1 MAKSRTAEIEG
12 ASEAEIGIDPIMSES
27 IDWSTQIDLDLAGG
41 GSSKVKYYKTYF
53 YYSGSIIDQDKFA
66 LQGYQE
72 NFSWADH
79 ANTYATVVTEYES
92 VTSYEEVGR
101 IDNRTYTYDEEG
113 ESQVE
118 LTTDTVY
125 DWVTT
130 EQTPVVTTEAKTE
143 TLYVV
148 PSGVGIIAE
157 TNEASENL
165 ALSEYK
171 DAYTHEEAF
180 TDNSSMT
187 HKYEAFTRMAD
198 GAHGFDDESD
208 TSGEHV
214 TSTISNEEAN
224 FIADIFVGSSGDLS
238 DFSQSIL
245 DTITL
250 DIYNTTLS
258 SHNIYTIGSETKI
271 KHADLREISAIESSF
286 SASVDQNLVGYVS

>member
-1 MAKSRTAEIEG
+1 M
-12 ASEAEIGIDPIMSES
+12 
-27 IDWSTQIDLDLAGG
+27 
-41 GSSKVKYYKTYF
+41 
-53 YYSGSIIDQDKFA
+53 
-66 LQGYQE
+66 
-72 NFSWADH
+72 
-79 ANTYATVVTEYES
+79 
-92 VTSYEEVGR
+92 
-101 IDNRTYTYDEEG
+101 
-113 ESQVE
+113 
-118 LTTDTVY
+118 
-125 DWVTT
+125 TT

-187 HKYEAFTRMAD
+187 HKYEAFTRLAD
-198 GAHGFDDESD
+198 GDQGFEDDSD
-208 TSGEHV
+208 TSGESV

-224 FIADIFVGSSGDLS
+224 FIANIFAGTSSDLS

-258 SHNIYTIGSETKI
+258 SHNIYNIGSETKI

-286 SASVDQNLVGYVS
+286 SASVDQNLVGYMS

>member
-1 MAKSRTAEIEG
+1 MAKSSTAEIEG

-258 SHNIYTIGSETKI
+258 SHNIYNIGSETKI

>member
-1 MAKSRTAEIEG
+1 MAKSSTAEIQG
-12 ASEAEIGIDPIMSES
+12 ATEAEIGIDPIMSES
-27 IDWSTQIDLDLAGG
+27 IDWSTQIDLDLSAG

-187 HKYEAFTRMAD
+187 HKYEAFTRLAD
-198 GAHGFDDESD
+198 GDQGFEDDSD
-208 TSGEHV
+208 TSGESV

-224 FIADIFVGSSGDLS
+224 FIANIFAGTSSDLS

-258 SHNIYTIGSETKI
+258 SHNIYNIGSETKI

-286 SASVDQNLVGYVS
+286 SASVDQNLVGYMS

>member
-258 SHNIYTIGSETKI
+258 SHNIYNIGSETKI

>member
-1 MAKSRTAEIEG
+1 MPKSRTAEIEG

-258 SHNIYTIGSETKI
+258 SHNIYNIGSETKI

>member
-12 ASEAEIGIDPIMSES
+12 ASEAEIGLDPIMSES

-258 SHNIYTIGSETKI
+258 SHNIYNIGSETKI

>member
-1 MAKSRTAEIEG
+1 MAKSSTAEIQG
-12 ASEAEIGIDPIMSES
+12 ASEAEMGIDPIMSES
-27 IDWSTQIDLDLAGG
+27 IDWSTQIDLDLSAG

-101 IDNRTYTYDEEG
+101 IDNRTYTYDEEA
-113 ESQVE
+113 
-118 LTTDTVY
+118 
-125 DWVTT
+125 
-130 EQTPVVTTEAKTE
+130 PVVATEAKTD
-143 TLYVV
+143 TLYVR

-157 TNEASENL
+157 TNEASEEL

-187 HKYEAFTRMAD
+187 HKYEAFSRMAD
-198 GAHGFDDESD
+198 GDQGFEYDSD
-208 TSGEHV
+208 TSGESV

-224 FIADIFVGSSGDLS
+224 FIADIFAGSSGDLS

-258 SHNIYTIGSETKI
+258 SRNIYNIGSETKI

-286 SASVDQNLVGYVS
+286 SASVDQNLVGYMS